1 MVMHTLYRMTDRLR
15 FVRALAMA
23 ASLVASGMLAFAGA
37 AKADNDIVHVSS
49 TRNASIKVAKG
60 KPRTIMTSAAFY
72 QIVIGDPEIA
82 NVNPLT
88 DKSFYVLGN
97 NLGTTGIALFDENK
111 QLVGTIDIE
120 VTLDTDQLAST
131 IRASVPDA
139 KIKVGSAN
147 GRVVLSGE
155 ADDAVAAEK
164 ANKIA
169 TRFSGNEEVINS
181 VNISSSQ
188 QVQLNVRFVEI
199 NRQAG
204 QDLGAKYS
212 ANFAYGFGGRDV
224 SLDPGSLPAAGTGE
238 IIGRLLSNG
247 VSIDIA
253 IKALEERGL
262 ARRLAEPNLIARS
275 GETASFLAGG
285 EFPIPVSEDNGK
297 ISVSYKKYGV
307 SLDFTPT
314 VLKDGLVSLD
324 IAPEVSS
331 IDASASYNI
340 GSISVPGFIVRRAKT
355 SVDLKNGQSFMI
367 AGLLQSQNDITTSR
381 IPGLGKMP
389 VLGSLFSSKSYQ
401 RRETDLVIIVT
412 PYLVKPVDPSK
423 KMAEP
428 TDGTQPASNV
438 DYFLNNT
445 EEVKAPDTN
454 RALAL
459 ADSGAARGASATKV
473 GHFLDLPKD

>member
-1 MVMHTLYRMTDRLR
+1 
-15 FVRALAMA
+15 
-23 ASLVASGMLAFAGA
+23 MLGLSAP

-49 TRNASIKVAKG
+49 TTNASIKVAKG
-60 KPRTIMTSAAFY
+60 KPKTVMTNAAFY

-111 QLVGTIDIE
+111 QLVGTVDIE

-164 ANKIA
+164 ASKIA
-169 TRFSGNEEVINS
+169 SRFSGNEEVINS

-212 ANFAYGFGGRDV
+212 ANFAYGIGGRDV
-224 SLDPGSLPAAGTGE
+224 TLDPGTVPGARNGE

-247 VSIDIA
+247 LSIDVA

-275 GETASFLAGG
+275 GQTASFLAGG

-340 GSISVPGFIVRRAKT
+340 GNISVPGFIVRRAKT

-381 IPGLGKMP
+381 LPGLGKLP

-423 KMAEP
+423 KLLEP

-445 EEVKAPDTN
+445 EEVKSSEAN
-454 RALAL
+454 RAVAM
-459 ADSGAARGASATKV
+459 ASGSTAQPAAVTTV